1 MLNVSI
7 TTPAR
12 AQERETGSSLLSLV
26 SHGDI
31 ISYER
36 VYPLINIQ
44 SRLSHH
50 QGASPPILR
59 RLRSTPAYHNS
70 GGASLAPTLGY
81 LSPLPL
87 PPPIPERATRTMRLQ
102 RTVKKRI
109 RNISLLGVLRDL
121 SRTRVF
127 RLFQSIYTDPYSSA
141 WRPVTTKLP
150 VRENFLL
157 EAGVTMCSKCLSC
170 PLDRPEQSRTSV
182 LICTARTLRVLGV
195 SRLDNGS
202 IYLTQPFY
210 AGVTFCPR
218 SEGRALK
225 CHHPHGHVPRWLFR
239 SCRLSAVSL
248 LPSWAQMNASCPKA
262 SLSP

>member
-1 MLNVSI
+1 MAISSVMNASTLSSISNRVSP
-7 TTPAR
+7 TTR
-12 AQERETGSSLLSLV
+12 A
-26 SHGDI
+26 
-31 ISYER
+31 
-36 VYPLINIQ
+36 PL
-44 SRLSHH
+44 HPFFAAY
-50 QGASPPILR
+50 G
-59 RLRSTPAYHNS
+59 RLR
-70 GGASLAPTLGY
+70 PTTILVA
-81 LSPLPL
+81 LLWRQPLVTFPPSPFH
-87 PPPIPERATRTMRLQ
+87 PPIPERATRTMRLQ

-225 CHHPHGHVPRWLFR
+225 CHHPHGHVPRWLSR